1 MMGTLDKSTVKRAA
15 NNIDVAVGEKIRLRR
30 RALGLS
36 QTNLAQKL
44 GISFQQ
50 FQKHEKGKNRIGAS
64 RLSLIAQALDVSV
77 GFFFDEA
84 EPERA
89 DAISSFS
96 ATSDLT
102 GFVLSP
108 VLTPTGAASRFWRRM
123 TWVALRFAMPI
134 TSGSP
139 LLR

>member
-1 MMGTLDKSTVKRAA
+1 MTSPQSSRFESNKLSTKTGH
-15 NNIDVAVGEKIRLRR
+15 IIP
-30 RALGLS
+30 
-36 QTNLAQKL
+36 T
-44 GISFQQ
+44 IS
-50 FQKHEKGKNRIGAS
+50 KTRKGKNRIGAS

-108 VLTPTGAASRFWRRM
+108 EGQC
-123 TWVALRFAMPI
+123 
-134 TSGSP
+134 
-139 LLR
+139 

>member
-1 MMGTLDKSTVKRAA
+1 MGTLDKSTVKRAA

-108 VLTPTGAASRFWRRM
+108 EGQVLNKA
-123 TWVALRFAMPI
+123 FARIENPAVRKRI
-134 TSGSP
+134 LG
-139 LLR
+139 LLDAISYP

>member
-1 MMGTLDKSTVKRAA
+1 MDKSTVKRAA

-108 VLTPTGAASRFWRRM
+108 EGQVLNKA
-123 TWVALRFAMPI
+123 FARIENPAVRKRI
-134 TSGSP
+134 LG
-139 LLR
+139 LLDAISYP